1 MDKKLAYINQREIN
15 SALQAIEQ
23 SAKYHFQ
30 KLVDRYNSISIL
42 PHLETNDFY
51 DLMKTPKSFLVLKL
65 TKGQTLNIGELQLST
80 EKVYDLLD
88 RPAEVDELINDIEVL
103 NTDYTF
109 QKNHKENIDFFDL
122 KDGQLVIK
130 KSKVNEVTE
139 SYSRYIESENQ
150 FKALELASELLPKIN
165 ELFSLCDASR
175 FKIFDNYG
183 NGYRAPLERLFKGSG
198 DTTARKYEIDL
209 ESIVD
214 AF

>member
-15 SALQAIEQ
+15 SALQEIEQ

-51 DLMKTPKSFLVLKL
+51 DLMKTPKPFLVLKL

-109 QKNHKENIDFFDL
+109 QKNHKENHYQTD
-122 KDGQLVIK
+122 KHT
-130 KSKVNEVTE
+130 NE
-139 SYSRYIESENQ
+139 
-150 FKALELASELLPKIN
+150 
-165 ELFSLCDASR
+165 
-175 FKIFDNYG
+175 
-183 NGYRAPLERLFKGSG
+183 
-198 DTTARKYEIDL
+198 
-209 ESIVD
+209 
-214 AF
+214 